1 MIVIASWNDH
11 AEETGIEAV
20 NLSENIAGREAEKKN
35 PYLYEQMTE
44 GYLALKTGYVK
55 GYYYKAESANNIIST
70 QALSCKRF
78 LLCRRA
84 AFYCGSRS
92 ITMTG
97 QALQEVK
104 QDRKGCDLL

>member
-1 MIVIASWNDH
+1 MKAKPEMIVIASWNDH

-55 GYYYKAESANNIIST
+55 GYYYKAESDNNIYQYTGSKL
-70 QALSCKRF
+70 QKVSSVPEGGV
-78 LLCRRA
+78 LLWIPDDYYDWA
-84 AFYCGSRS
+84 GVTRS
-92 ITMTG
+92 
-97 QALQEVK
+97 
-104 QDRKGCDLL
+104 